1 MFARHYMEPEDTV
14 DEDLLAVT
22 RRSLHAVGELVVA
35 GPQYRE
41 HGTIRLRPVA
51 GGFAGTRLDVAVDGG
66 DLVSAGGRL
75 ALDGRSCRELA
86 AAAGLVAGAPDGLYH
101 EGCGM
106 DVDSDLDASTRRRH
120 ASARTGSRPA
130 DAALTSFAPHLESVL
145 WPEHFDLGVTLDEVN
160 YGASL
165 GDGFHAA
172 PYAYVGPW
180 KQRDGAFWNAP
191 FGAVRSFRE
200 LPDVAA
206 IAAFFA
212 EGRTQAS

>member
-106 DVDSDLDASTRRRH
+106 DVDAILTVDA
-120 ASARTGSRPA
+120 ASARLCADWFAAA

-165 GDGFHAA
+165 GDAFHAA

-191 FGAVRSFRE
+191 FGAVRSFRD